1 MTTTGPRVPPAA
13 ILFDLDDTLFDH
25 SYCAGA
31 ALEAVR
37 EQHDCFA
44 GVERSELERRHAGI
58 LEELHLR
65 VIAGEIGIDRA
76 RQDRFRR
83 LFATVGLEAGE
94 DLVAATAAAYK
105 ERYIQSWREVPG
117 ARALLST
124 LRAHARIGIIS
135 NNLAR
140 EQQEKLRF
148 CGFDAHVDAAIIS
161 EEAGVSKP
169 DPAIFGIA
177 LRALD
182 CRPEEAVMIGDAW
195 RTDVA
200 GALAAGIRPIW
211 FNRFRAPCPQPDAG
225 VVEIGSLE
233 PASIVIGAV
242 FEFRR
247 DAVSPRSP
255 SRSRRQ

>member
-1 MTTTGPRVPPAA
+1 MTTTGSRRPPAA

-25 SYCAGA
+25 SYCAAA

-37 EQHDCFA
+37 EQHTCFSA
-44 GVERSELERRHAGI
+44 VESAELARRHGEI
-58 LEELHLR
+58 LEELHVR

-83 LFATVGLEAGE
+83 LFATAGLDASDEV
-94 DLVAATAAAYK
+94 VAATAAAYRN
-105 ERYIQSWREVPG
+105 RYIRSWREVPG

-124 LRAHARIGIIS
+124 LRGRARIGVIS
-135 NNLAR
+135 NNVAL
-140 EQQEKLRF
+140 EQHEKLRF

-169 DPAIFGIA
+169 DPAIFEIA
-177 LRALD
+177 LKALD
-182 CRPEEAVMIGDAW
+182 CGPEDAVMIGDAW

-211 FNRFRAPCPQPDAG
+211 FNRFRVPCPEPDAG
-225 VVEIGSLE
+225 VVQIDALE
-233 PASIVIGAV
+233 PASAVIDAV
-242 FEFRR
+242 FQRE
-247 DAVSPRSP
+247 AVSPRSLW
-255 SRSRRQ
+255 RSRPR